1 MANKQFTLSK
11 NQYSALGK
19 LVSRYGGDI
28 DDIIE
33 EIVTEKAGDDF
44 LKKSSAE
51 MEKTG
56 KVVVVDKTVLSNI
69 EEFIKLG
76 LDAKEWYD
84 GMNKKIIGA
93 LGDSDGTLFLML
105 MAIFSANATL
115 QTNFRNASRMFE
127 GIKSDVTDSKKR
139 KVLEEMLN
147 EPKLYDIL
155 KSFQTMSL
163 KNLMN
168 TMKLKRRYLSLGVV
182 KALQGVRGINSYLPN
197 VMRILKMYKSSGY
210 KFSKRDVVDELS
222 KTFDP
227 NKGTLGKNTIV
238 SAEKIFSFTLNLLDP
253 GFKFEGGWMP
263 VTIDTWMATFF
274 FPYMDKKEKTKF
286 LSRKSNYAYLAKIT
300 TELASKF
307 GMQPHELQAICW
319 VATLRKKKGENYS
332 VDFNQAIKKNL
343 QKMKVSADEIKNISS
358 AFDKVIAT
366 VGAV

>member
-11 NQYSALGK
+11 NQYSALGR
-19 LVSRYGGDI
+19 LVDRYGGDVE
-28 DDIIE
+28 DITD
-33 EIVTEKAGDDF
+33 EIVTEKKGDDF
-44 LKKSSAE
+44 LTKSSPE

-56 KVVVVDKTVLSNI
+56 KVVAIDRSVLDNL
-69 EEFIKLG
+69 EDFIKMG
-76 LDAKEWYD
+76 LDAKEWYQ
-84 GMNKKIIGA
+84 GMNKKILGA
-93 LGDSDGTLFLML
+93 LGDSDGTLFLIL
-105 MAIFSANATL
+105 MAIFSANSTL
-115 QTNFRNASRMFE
+115 TTNFRNASRMFQ
-127 GIKSDVTDSKKR
+127 GIKEDVTDSKKR

-147 EPKLYDIL
+147 EPKVYDIL
-155 KSFQTMSL
+155 KSFQTMSM

-168 TMKLKRRYLSLGVV
+168 TMKMKRRYLSLGVI

-197 VMRILKMYKSSGY
+197 VTRVLKLYKSRGY
-210 KFSKRDVVDELS
+210 KFSRKDVVKELS
-222 KTFDP
+222 KSFDSK
-227 NKGTLGKNTIV
+227 KGTLGKTPIV

-300 TELASKF
+300 TELSSKF
-307 GMQPHELQAICW
+307 GMQPHELQAVCW
-319 VATLRKKKGENYS
+319 VATLRKKKGEKYS

-343 QKMKVSADEIKNISS
+343 QKMKVSKNEMENISH
-358 AFDKVIAT
+358 AFDKIIAT